1 MNYTKAYLVIAI
13 FGFML
18 GIVSL
23 VLGRIVFVAPSW
35 AIAII
40 FFVIFLFMRIFELI
54 VGDEREI
61 PTEDDIMRIFD
72 EHFIRKRKKKK
83 KVKS

>member
-1 MNYTKAYLVIAI
+1 MIAI

>member
-1 MNYTKAYLVIAI
+1 MNYTKAYLVVAI

-23 VLGRIVFVAPSW
+23 VLGRVEFVAPSW

-40 FFVIFLFMRIFELI
+40 FFVIFLFMRIFEMI

-72 EHFIRKRKKKK
+72 EHFIRKRKKRR
-83 KVKS
+83 

>member
-1 MNYTKAYLVIAI
+1 VIAI